1 MSLSPDT
8 QPTDP
13 SNSAAKLWGLL
24 RPLLFGLVL
33 VGIAWAAWR
42 FDVVRYMSVAG
53 MRELV
58 DAQAPYGPL
67 LFMAIVVAGLFTR
80 VPMMGTMLVAV
91 GAVLFGG
98 LAAFAYGWLATL
110 VGTTTIFVLVRS
122 VARDYAKR
130 TLDARSGRLRA
141 LDERITRNGF
151 GTVLVLRLVF
161 GMAPML
167 NWGLGLTGVRL
178 LHCFAA
184 TALGIVPNLAV
195 AVFFA
200 DTIANRLPGSGT
212 LLPWIVVGGMPA
224 LVTVFRVAS
233 LLAFAGPMLLIV
245 GGRDRERSRG
255 VDRRRDYRTP
265 VLANFAAFGLFFALM
280 IAFVGSADGP
290 VALPLAVCGCLLAV
304 AGSALVVRSRRELGS
319 AWSFVPMVVRCTG
332 LVTTGPYRLVRHP
345 IYLGL
350 VLLATGEALAFGSWP
365 ALMIVLSGIVPTF
378 AWRAHA
384 EEALL
389 CQTFGE
395 SYALYR
401 KQTKIIIPHLL

>member
-1 MSLSPDT
+1 
-8 QPTDP
+8 
-13 SNSAAKLWGLL
+13 
-24 RPLLFGLVL
+24 
-33 VGIAWAAWR
+33 
-42 FDVVRYMSVAG
+42 VRYMSVAG

-58 DAQAPYGPL
+58 DAHAPYGPL

-98 LAAFAYGWLATL
+98 LAAFAYGWLAAL
-110 VGTTTIFVLVRS
+110 VGTTAIFVLVRS

-130 TLDARSGRLRA
+130 MLDARPGRLRA

-151 GTVLVLRLVF
+151 GTVLVLRLIF

-167 NWGLGLTGVRL
+167 NWGFGLTGVHL

-212 LLPWIVVGGMPA
+212 LLPWVVVGGMHLLPWVVVGGMPA
-224 LVTVFRVAS
+224 LVAVFRAAS
-233 LLAFAGPMLLIV
+233 LLAFAGPMLLNV
-245 GGRDRERSRG
+245 GGRDRKRSGGAERRHG
-255 VDRRRDYRTP
+255 DRTP

-290 VALPLAVCGCLLAV
+290 MALLLALCGCLLAV
-304 AGSALVVRSRRELGS
+304 AGSALVIRSRRELGS
-319 AWSFVPMVVRCTG
+319 AWSFVPTVVQGTG

-350 VLLATGEALAFGSWP
+350 VLLTAGEALAFGSWP
-365 ALMIVLSGIVPTF
+365 ALIIVLSGIVPTF

-389 CQTFGE
+389 SQTFGE
-395 SYALYR
+395 SYALYQ
-401 KQTKIIIPHLL
+401 KQVGMITPRLF